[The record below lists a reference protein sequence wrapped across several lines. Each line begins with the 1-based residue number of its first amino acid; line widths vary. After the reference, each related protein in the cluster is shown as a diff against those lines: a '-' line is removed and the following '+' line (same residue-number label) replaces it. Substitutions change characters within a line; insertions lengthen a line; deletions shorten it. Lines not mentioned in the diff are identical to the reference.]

1 MAINNFG
8 GYSIPKLTYVQFT
21 SIAIFQLLLHLIIK
35 MYLCQADGQLYL
47 GVCISGTN
55 AALQQYEND
64 IYLIGVPKTRKG
76 VPWGV
81 DDFCAMQ
88 HKI

>member
-1 MAINNFG
+1 MVNFIWVL
-8 GYSIPKLTYVQFT
+8 YKLPSDVDEVNY
-21 SIAIFQLLLHLIIK
+21 
-35 MYLCQADGQLYL
+35 
-47 GVCISGTN
+47 